1 MRLYPHAPA
10 DAPHFGYNPALM
22 SNETTSEQSEPQTL
36 IQNRSVINAASM
48 LAIGNV
54 ASRILGLVRDS
65 VIVSLFGA
73 NLVNAY
79 ETAVLIPNTL
89 FDAIRGGMVDSA
101 LVPVFSELD
110 QKESRAALWSAASA
124 FLSVAVVFLAFAV
137 LILEIL
143 YQPLASITGAYRLS
157 DPTLRDTTI
166 HLMRLA
172 FPAMLFMS
180 IASTLTGLLYSLK
193 RFTVPAFLPAIFNG
207 AIVLV
212 ALIRRTD
219 VTSLVFGLLLG
230 SIAQIVI
237 QLIVLRDANLRFHF
251 DYKNPVIRRI
261 LRLFSPIVAG
271 LVVNFAIIFLNVYLA
286 NSTGDANYNYM
297 RRATTLQQF
306 PLGLVVTALSIAIL
320 PTLSQQAAEKIS
332 AFKATLAGGIRLVI
346 VLIIPAAAGLFA
358 LSLPIIDLLL
368 GRGAYTAFDVSQTS
382 TVLRLYLLG
391 LPFAAVDQ
399 MLVFGSYARKDTLR
413 PAIVGVIAMLTNAVV
428 AVTLINT
435 EIGFFGVVLADV
447 VKHIVHTVLMIW
459 ILKRQIGGLA
469 NLGIFPTTLKAILA
483 GATTGIVAYFVA
495 QLMQNLAPANTV
507 GEILVV
513 SFAGLAGVICYLTLV
528 YILKIQEAV
537 DFIGRVLP
545 KLGR

>member
-1 MRLYPHAPA
+1 M
-10 DAPHFGYNPALM
+10 
-22 SNETTSEQSEPQTL
+22 
-36 IQNRSVINAASM
+36 QNRGIINAATM
-48 LAIGNV
+48 LAIGNI

-73 NLVNAY
+73 TLVNAY

-124 FLSVAVVFLAFAV
+124 FLSVAVIFLALIV
-137 LILEIL
+137 LVLELL
-143 YQPLASITGAYRLS
+143 YQPIAAVIGAYRLS
-157 DPTLRDTTI
+157 DPALTETTI
-166 HLMRLA
+166 RLLRLA
-172 FPAMLFMS
+172 LPTMLFMS

-207 AIVLV
+207 AIVIM
-212 ALIRRTD
+212 ALLRRTD
-219 VTSLVFGLLLG
+219 VTSLVYGLLLG
-230 SIAQIVI
+230 SLAQIAI
-237 QLIVLRDANLRFHF
+237 QLFVLRDANLRFKLDF
-251 DYKNPVIRRI
+251 KNPVIRKITI
-261 LRLFSPIVAG
+261 LFAPIVGG
-271 LVVNFAIIFLNVYLA
+271 LVINFAIIFLNVNLA

-320 PTLSQQAAEKIS
+320 PTLSQQAEDKLS
-332 AFKATLAGGIRLVI
+332 DFKVTLAGGIRLVI

-413 PAIVGVIAMLTNAVV
+413 PAIVGAISMLANAIV
-428 AVTLINT
+428 ALTLINT
-435 EIGFFGVVLADV
+435 TIGFFGIVLADV
-447 VKHIVHTVLMIW
+447 VKHIVHTVLMVW
-459 ILKRQIGGLA
+459 ILYRQVGGLT
-469 NLGIFPTTLKAILA
+469 NQSILPTTIKALVA
-483 GATTGIVAYFVA
+483 GIITGVVAYFVA
-495 QLMQNLAPANTV
+495 QLTQNLAPTNV
-507 GEILVV
+507 LGEILVV
-513 SFAGLAGVICYLTLV
+513 SLAGLAGVICYLALV
-528 YILKIQEAV
+528 YALKIQEAV
-537 DFIGRVLP
+537 DFLGRVLP
-545 KLGR
+545 NR